1 MLPILLHFILPKS
14 LHFFLPITGVLN
26 LLTTELKSYKKLVK
40 PDKIYV
46 GNSNLMQ
53 ALGGSCDI
61 GTIRETFFANQVGSR
76 YTLQYPKKGDFF
88 ADGKYLFEV
97 GGAGKTFDQI
107 KDETDSYLAVDDT
120 EIGSGAR
127 IPLWMFGFLY

>member
-1 MLPILLHFILPKS
+1 M
-14 LHFFLPITGVLN
+14 LN
-26 LLTTELKSYKKLVK
+26 LLTTELKSYKKLVN
-40 PDKIYV
+40 PDKIYI
-46 GNSNLMQ
+46 GNSNIMQ

-61 GTIRETFFANQVGSR
+61 GTIRETFFANQVGAR
-76 YTLQYPKKGDFF
+76 YPLQYPKKGDFF
-88 ADGKYLFEV
+88 ACGKYLFEI

-107 KDETDSYLAVDDT
+107 KDEPYSYLAVDDT